1 MREEIKL
8 ESEVKDAPIPDELPV
23 LAIRGGIIFPGVI
36 TPLIISTSRASKLI
50 DDALVGNK
58 LVCAVSQKNQEIEEA
73 GPDDLHRVGSVSY
86 ILKMLRFPD
95 GTIRILLQGLKRAE
109 INQYTQK
116 EPYLKAKITPIIE
129 LEKKDIATEAQMR
142 NIVNMFQKLA
152 DLAQYIPEDLTTVVM
167 NIESPSKL
175 ADFVTNYLNIP
186 LEEKQKLL
194 EIYEP
199 AERLSQLVPL
209 LNKEISILELS
220 AKIRDRVKGELDKNQ
235 REYVLKEQ
243 LKAIQK
249 ELGETDELTAEIN
262 ELKSKIEKAKM
273 PKEVNDV
280 ALKEVNRLS
289 RMSIQAA
296 EYTMV
301 RTYLDW
307 LINLPWSVSS
317 EDNLDIK
324 RAKQILDQDHYNLT
338 KVKERILEYLSV
350 KKLRKDSKGPIL
362 CFVGPPGVGKTS
374 LGRSIARA
382 LGRKFIRFSLGGIR
396 DEAEIRGHRRTY
408 VGALPGRIIQ
418 GIRNAGTNNPVFMLD
433 EIDKVGTDF
442 RGDPSSALLEVL
454 DPEQNFSF
462 SDHYLEV
469 PFDLSKVMFITTAN
483 LTDTIIPA
491 LKDRMEIIELPGYI
505 DEEKMLIAKEFL
517 IARQL
522 KESGLDNRHINFTD
536 QSLRT
541 IINQYTREAG
551 VRNLEREIGSVIR
564 KVARAYAEGNK
575 KKVVITPKIV
585 GKYLGPQKYFSEVAA
600 RQGTAGVSTGLAV
613 TPFGGEILFIEAT
626 KMKGQKGLLLTGS
639 LGDVMKE
646 SAQAALSYIRSN
658 GKEFQIDEEFFT
670 NSDVHIHIPAG
681 ATPKDGPSA
690 GVAISA
696 ALLSLLK
703 NKPIDPHIA
712 MTGEITLTGRILPVG
727 GIKEKIIAANRAGI
741 KTILLP
747 KENKKDLVEI
757 PQKVK
762 KNLTFKFVKSI
773 KDVHSTLFKGVAKL
787 KVCST
792 RTTK

>member
-1 MREEIKL
+1 MQEEIKL
-8 ESEVKDAPIPDELPV
+8 EENTKNINIPDQLPI
-23 LAIRGGIIFPGVI
+23 LAIRGGVIFPGII

-58 LVCAVSQKNQEIEEA
+58 MVCAVSQKNQEIEEA
-73 GPDDLHRVGSVSY
+73 GPEDLHRIGTVAY

-95 GTIRILLQGLKRAE
+95 GTIRILLQGIKRAQVNAYVQ
-109 INQYTQK
+109 I
-116 EPYLKAKITPIIE
+116 EPYLKAFVNPISE
-129 LEKKDIATEAQMR
+129 PDQKDISSEAIMR
-142 NIVNMFQKLA
+142 NVLNMFQKLS
-152 DLAQYIPEDLTTVVM
+152 DLAQYLPDELNTVIL

-175 ADFVTNYLNIP
+175 ADFITHYLN
-186 LEEKQKLL
+186 LTLDEKQKLL
-194 EIYEP
+194 EVLDPI
-199 AERLSQLVPL
+199 ERLNQLVPL

-220 AKIRDRVKGELDKNQ
+220 AKIRDKVKGEFDKNQ
-235 REYVLKEQ
+235 RDYVLREQ

-249 ELGETDELTAEIN
+249 ELGETDDLTAEIN
-262 ELKSKIEKAKM
+262 ELKSKIEKINM
-273 PKEVNDV
+273 PKAVYDV
-280 ALKEVNRLS
+280 TMKEINRLS
-289 RMSIQAA
+289 RMSLQSA
-296 EYTMV
+296 EYTVV
-301 RTYLDW
+301 RTYIDW
-307 LINLPWSVSS
+307 LVNLPWSVAS

-324 RAKQILDQDHYNLT
+324 RVKQILDKDHYDLS

-382 LGRKFIRFSLGGIR
+382 MGRKFIRFSLGGIR

-418 GIRNAGTNNPVFMLD
+418 GIRNAGTNNPLFMLD
-433 EIDKVGTDF
+433 EIDKIGTDF

-469 PFDLSKVMFITTAN
+469 PFDLTKVMFITTAN
-483 LTDTIIPA
+483 MTDTIIPA

-505 DEEKMLIAKEFL
+505 DQEKMLIAKNFL
-517 IARQL
+517 IERQL
-522 KESGLDNRHINFTD
+522 REAGLTSKNIGFDDKSI
-536 QSLRT
+536 QK
-541 IINQYTREAG
+541 IISEYTREAG

-564 KVARAYAEGNK
+564 KIARSYAEGKKNK
-575 KKVVITPKIV
+575 VFVNEKAVS
-585 GKYLGPQKYFSEVAA
+585 KYLGPQKYFSEVAA
-600 RQGTAGVSTGLAV
+600 RQGTIGVSTGLAV

-626 KMKGQKGLLLTGS
+626 KMKGQKGLMLTGL

-646 SAQAALSYIRSN
+646 SAQAALSFIRSN
-658 GKEFQIDEEFFT
+658 GKTFEIDEDFFT

-690 GVAISA
+690 GVAMSA

-712 MTGEITLTGRILPVG
+712 MTGEITLTGRVLPVG

-741 KTILLP
+741 KIVLLP
-747 KENKKDLVEI
+747 YENRKDLVEI
-757 PQKVK
+757 PDKVK
-762 KNLTFKFVKSI
+762 KCLIFKFVKSI
-773 KDVHSTLFKGVAKL
+773 KDVYAVLFNQYK
-787 KVCST
+787 
-792 RTTK
+792 TK

>member
-1 MREEIKL
+1 MKEEFRVEEI
-8 ESEVKDAPIPDELPV
+8 VKETAIPDELPI
-23 LAIRGGIIFPGVI
+23 LAIRGGVTFPGVI
-36 TPLIISTSRASKLI
+36 TPLIISTTRASKLI
-50 DDALVGNK
+50 DDALVSNK
-58 LVCAVSQKNQEIEEA
+58 LVCAVSQKNQDIEEA
-73 GPDDLHRVGSVSY
+73 GPDDLYRVGTVSY

-95 GTIRILLQGLKRAE
+95 NTIRILLQGLKRAQMIE
-109 INQYTQK
+109 YTQK
-116 EPYLKAKITPIIE
+116 DPYLKAKITPIIE
-129 LEKKDIATEAQMR
+129 KEQKDISTEALIR
-142 NIVNMFQKLA
+142 NISTSFQKLSELA
-152 DLAQYIPEDLTTVVM
+152 PYLPDDLATVII
-167 NIESPSKL
+167 NLDSASKL
-175 ADFVTNYLNIP
+175 ADFVAHYINIS

-194 EIYEP
+194 EIFDP

-209 LNKEISILELS
+209 LSKEISILELS
-220 AKIRDRVKGELDKNQ
+220 EKIRERVKGELDKSQ
-235 REYVLKEQ
+235 RDYVLREQ

-249 ELGETDELTAEIN
+249 ELGETDEVTAETN
-262 ELKSKIEKAKM
+262 ELKEKIEKAKM
-273 PKEVNDV
+273 PKEVHEV
-280 ALKEVNRLS
+280 ATKELTRLS
-289 RMSIQAA
+289 RMSVQAA
-296 EYTMV
+296 EYTVV

-307 LINLPWSVSS
+307 LINLPWSVAS

-324 RAKQILDQDHYNLT
+324 RVKEILDEDHYNLT

-418 GIRNAGTNNPVFMLD
+418 GIRNAGTNNPLFMLD

-469 PFDLSKVMFITTAN
+469 SFDLSKVMFITTAN
-483 LTDTIIPA
+483 MVDTINPA

-505 DEEKMLIAKEFL
+505 DDEKMLIAKNFL

-522 KESGLDNRHINFTD
+522 KEAGLTKKDVKFSDNAL
-536 QSLRT
+536 QK
-541 IINQYTREAG
+541 IISEHTREAG
-551 VRNLEREIGSVIR
+551 VRNLEREIGSVMR
-564 KVARAYAEGNK
+564 KIARGYAEGNK
-575 KKVVITPKIV
+575 NKATISPKNV
-585 GKYLGPQKYFSEVAA
+585 NKYLGPQKFFSEVAA
-600 RQGTAGVSTGLAV
+600 RQGIAGVSTGLAV
-613 TPFGGEILFIEAT
+613 TQFGGEIIFIEAT

-646 SAQAALSYIRSN
+646 SAQAAVSYIRSN
-658 GKEFQIDEEFFT
+658 GKEFDIREDFF
-670 NSDVHIHIPAG
+670 NNVDIHIHIPAG

-690 GVAISA
+690 GVAISS

-703 NKPIDPHIA
+703 TKPIDPHIA
-712 MTGEITLTGRILPVG
+712 MTGEITLTGRVLPVG

-741 KTILLP
+741 KTVLLP
-747 KENKKDLVEI
+747 TENKKDLIEI
-757 PQKVK
+757 PDKVK
-762 KNLTFKFVKSI
+762 KNLTFKFIKSI
-773 KDVHSTLFKGVAKL
+773 KDVHSVLFNQHKKN
-787 KVCST
+787 
-792 RTTK
+792 

>member
-8 ESEVKDAPIPDELPV
+8 EEDIKHINIPDQLPI
-23 LAIRGGIIFPGVI
+23 LAIRGGVVFPGII

-58 LVCAVSQKNQEIEEA
+58 MVCAVSQKKQDIEEA
-73 GPDDLHRVGSVSY
+73 GPEDLHQIGTVAH

-95 GTIRILLQGLKRAE
+95 GSIRILLQGIKRARVNAYMQ
-109 INQYTQK
+109 I
-116 EPYLKAKITPIIE
+116 EPYLKAQIATITEPDN
-129 LEKKDIATEAQMR
+129 KDISSEAIMR
-142 NIVNMFQKLA
+142 NVMNMFQKLS
-152 DLAQYIPEDLTTVVM
+152 DLAQYLPDELNTVIL
-167 NIESPSKL
+167 NIESPSRL
-175 ADFVTNYLNIP
+175 ADFIAHYLNIT

-194 EIYEP
+194 EIIDP
-199 AERLSQLVPL
+199 ITRLSELVPL

-220 AKIRDRVKGELDKNQ
+220 AKIRDKVKGELDKNQ
-235 REYVLKEQ
+235 RDYVLREQ

-249 ELGETDELTAEIN
+249 ELGETDDLTAEIN
-262 ELKSKIEKAKM
+262 ELKAKIDKAKM
-273 PKEVNDV
+273 PEKVLEVTMKEIS
-280 ALKEVNRLS
+280 RLS
-289 RMSIQAA
+289 RMSPQAA
-296 EYTMV
+296 EYTVV

-307 LINLPWSVSS
+307 LVHLPWSVAS

-324 RAKQILDQDHYNLT
+324 RVKQILDQDHYNLT

-382 LGRKFIRFSLGGIR
+382 MGRKFVRFSLGGIR

-418 GIRNAGTNNPVFMLD
+418 GIRNAGTNNPLFMLD
-433 EIDKVGTDF
+433 EIDKVGSDF

-483 LTDTIIPA
+483 MTDTIIPA

-505 DEEKMLIAKEFL
+505 DEEKMLIAKNFL
-517 IARQL
+517 IERQI
-522 KESGLDNRHINFTD
+522 KEAGLTSKHIQFSD
-536 QSLRT
+536 KSIQK
-541 IINQYTREAG
+541 IISEYTRESG

-564 KVARAYAEGNK
+564 KIARKYAENNNK
-575 KKVVITPKIV
+575 KKILVTDQSVSKF
-585 GKYLGPQKYFSEVAA
+585 LGPQKYFSEVAA
-600 RQGTAGVSTGLAV
+600 RQGTIGVSTGLAV
-613 TPFGGEILFIEAT
+613 TPYGGEILFIEAT

-646 SAQAALSYIRSN
+646 SAQAALSFIRSN
-658 GKEFQIDEEFFT
+658 GKAFEIDEDFFT

-690 GVAISA
+690 GVALSA

-712 MTGEITLTGRILPVG
+712 MTGEITLTGRVLPVG

-741 KTILLP
+741 KTVLLP
-747 KENKKDLVEI
+747 LENKKDLVEI
-757 PQKVK
+757 PDKVK
-762 KNLTFKFVKSI
+762 KRLVFKYVKTI
-773 KDVHSTLFKGVAKL
+773 KDVHAVLFNQH
-787 KVCST
+787 
-792 RTTK
+792 TK

>member
-1 MREEIKL
+1 
-8 ESEVKDAPIPDELPV
+8 
-23 LAIRGGIIFPGVI
+23 
-36 TPLIISTSRASKLI
+36 
-50 DDALVGNK
+50 
-58 LVCAVSQKNQEIEEA
+58 
-73 GPDDLHRVGSVSY
+73 
-86 ILKMLRFPD
+86 
-95 GTIRILLQGLKRAE
+95 
-109 INQYTQK
+109 
-116 EPYLKAKITPIIE
+116 
-129 LEKKDIATEAQMR
+129 
-142 NIVNMFQKLA
+142 MFQKIA
-152 DLAQYIPEDLTTVVM
+152 DLAPYLPEDLSTVII
-167 NIESPSKL
+167 NLDSSSKL
-175 ADFVTNYLNIP
+175 ADFIAHYINIS

-194 EIYEP
+194 EVFDP
-199 AERLSQLVPL
+199 AERLSQIVPL
-209 LNKEISILELS
+209 LSKEISILELS
-220 AKIRDRVKGELDKNQ
+220 AKIRERVKGELDKGQ
-235 REYVLKEQ
+235 RDYVLREQ

-262 ELKSKIEKAKM
+262 ELKDKIEKAKM
-273 PKEVNDV
+273 PKETYDV
-280 ALKEVNRLS
+280 AIKEVNRLS
-289 RMSIQAA
+289 RMSVQAA
-296 EYTMV
+296 EYTVV

-307 LINLPWSVSS
+307 LINLPWSVVS

-324 RAKQILDQDHYNLT
+324 RVKEILDEDHYNLT

-418 GIRNAGTNNPVFMLD
+418 GIRNAGTNNPLFMLD

-469 PFDLSKVMFITTAN
+469 HFDLSKVMFITTAN
-483 LTDTIIPA
+483 MVDTIIPA

-505 DEEKMLIAKEFL
+505 DDEKMLIAKNFL

-522 KESGLDNRHINFTD
+522 KEAGLTKKDIKFSTNAL
-536 QSLRT
+536 QK
-541 IINQYTREAG
+541 IISEHTREAG
-551 VRNLEREIGSVIR
+551 VRNLEREIGSVMR
-564 KVARAYAEGNK
+564 KIARGYAEGK
-575 KKVVITPKIV
+575 KKKATITPKNV
-585 GKYLGPQKYFSEVAA
+585 NKYLGPKKFFSEVAA
-600 RQGTAGVSTGLAV
+600 RQGIAGVSTGLAV
-613 TPFGGEILFIEAT
+613 TQFGGEILFIEVT

-639 LGDVMKE
+639 LGEVMKE

-658 GKEFQIDEEFFT
+658 GKRFKIDEDFFT
-670 NSDVHIHIPAG
+670 NADVHIHIPAG

-690 GVAISA
+690 GIAISS

-712 MTGEITLTGRILPVG
+712 MTGEITLTGRVLPVG

-741 KTILLP
+741 KTIILP

-757 PQKVK
+757 PERVK
-762 KNLTFKFVKSI
+762 RNLTFKFVHSI
-773 KDVHSTLFKGVAKL
+773 KDVHSLLFNQRKANH
-787 KVCST
+787 
-792 RTTK
+792 

>member
-1 MREEIKL
+1 MREEIRV
-8 ESEVKDAPIPDELPV
+8 EEIIKDTAIPDELPV
-23 LAIRGGIIFPGVI
+23 LAIRGGVTFPGVI
-36 TPLIISTSRASKLI
+36 TPLIISTTRASKLI
-50 DDALVGNK
+50 DDALVSNK
-58 LVCAVSQKNQEIEEA
+58 LVCAVSQKNQDIEEA
-73 GPDDLHRVGSVSY
+73 GPEDLHKVGTVSY

-95 GTIRILLQGLKRAE
+95 NTIRILLQGIKRAQV
-109 INQYTQK
+109 NAYTQT
-116 EPYLKAKITPIIE
+116 EPYLKAKITPIV
-129 LEKKDIATEAQMR
+129 EKEQKDINTEALIR
-142 NIVNMFQKLA
+142 NVSGSFQKLSE
-152 DLAQYIPEDLTTVVM
+152 LAPYLPDDISTVII
-167 NIESPSKL
+167 NLDSASKL
-175 ADFVTNYLNIP
+175 ADFISHYINIS

-194 EIYEP
+194 EVFDP
-199 AERLSQLVPL
+199 VERLTQLVPL
-209 LNKEISILELS
+209 LSKEISILELS
-220 AKIRDRVKGELDKNQ
+220 EKIRERVKGELDKSQ
-235 REYVLKEQ
+235 KDYVLREQ

-249 ELGETDELTAEIN
+249 ELGETDEVTAENN

-273 PKEVNDV
+273 PKEVNEV
-280 ALKEVNRLS
+280 ALKELKRLS
-289 RMSIQAA
+289 NMPVQAA
-296 EYTMV
+296 EHSV
-301 RTYLDW
+301 IRTYLDW

-324 RAKQILDQDHYNLT
+324 RAKEILDEDHYNLT

-408 VGALPGRIIQ
+408 VGALPGRMIQ

-433 EIDKVGTDF
+433 EIDKVGADF

-483 LTDTIIPA
+483 MTDTIIPA

-505 DEEKMLIAKEFL
+505 DEEKMLIAKNFL

-522 KESGLDNRHINFTD
+522 KETGLEKKNIKFTD
-536 QSLRT
+536 TSLYK
-541 IINQYTREAG
+541 IIDEYTREAG
-551 VRNLEREIGSVIR
+551 VRNLEREIGSIIR
-564 KVARAYAEGNK
+564 KIARSYAEGNK
-575 KKVVITPKIV
+575 KQVAVTPKLV
-585 GKYLGPQKYFSEVAA
+585 SKYLGPQKYFSEVAA
-600 RQGTAGVSTGLAV
+600 RQGISGVSTGLAV
-613 TPFGGEILFIEAT
+613 TPFGGEILFIEVT
-626 KMKGQKGLLLTGS
+626 KMKGKKGLLLTGS

-658 GKEFQIDEEFFT
+658 GKNFSINEDFFNET
-670 NSDVHIHIPAG
+670 DVHIHIPAG

-690 GVAISA
+690 GVAMTA

-703 NKPIDPHIA
+703 DKPIDSHIA
-712 MTGEITLTGRILPVG
+712 MTGEITLTGRVLPIG
-727 GIKEKIIAANRAGI
+727 GVKEKIIAANRAGI
-741 KTILLP
+741 KTVILP
-747 KENKKDLVEI
+747 FENKKDLIEI
-757 PQKVK
+757 PDKVK

-773 KDVHSTLFKGVAKL
+773 KDVHSVLFN
-787 KVCST
+787 
-792 RTTK
+792 TKKN

>member
-1 MREEIKL
+1 MKEEIKV
-8 ESEVKDAPIPDELPV
+8 EEIIKDTAIPDELPI
-23 LAIRGGIIFPGVI
+23 LAIRGGVTFPGVI
-36 TPLIISTSRASKLI
+36 TPLIISTTRASKLI
-50 DDALVGNK
+50 DDALIGNK
-58 LVCAVSQKNQEIEEA
+58 LVCAVSQKNQDIEEA
-73 GPDDLHRVGSVSY
+73 GSDDLHRVGTVSY

-95 GTIRILLQGLKRAE
+95 GTIRILLQGLKRAQ
-109 INQYTQK
+109 INGYTQK
-116 EPYLKAKITPIIE
+116 DPYLKANITTIIE
-129 LEKKDIATEAQMR
+129 KEQKDISTEALVR
-142 NIVNMFQKLA
+142 NIVSMFQKIA
-152 DLAQYIPEDLTTVVM
+152 DLAPYLPEDLSSVII
-167 NIESPSKL
+167 NLDSSSKL
-175 ADFVTNYLNIP
+175 ADFIAHYINIS

-194 EIYEP
+194 EVFDP

-209 LNKEISILELS
+209 LSKEISILELS
-220 AKIRDRVKGELDKNQ
+220 AKIRERVKGELDKGQ
-235 REYVLKEQ
+235 RDYVLREQ

-249 ELGETDELTAEIN
+249 ELGETDELTAETN
-262 ELKSKIEKAKM
+262 ELKEKIEKAKM
-273 PKEVNDV
+273 PKEVHEV
-280 ALKEVNRLS
+280 TTKELTRLS
-289 RMSIQAA
+289 RMSVQAA
-296 EYTMV
+296 EYTVV

-307 LINLPWSVSS
+307 LINLPWSVAS

-324 RAKQILDQDHYNLT
+324 RVKEILDEDHYNLT

-418 GIRNAGTNNPVFMLD
+418 GIRNAGTNNPLFMLD

-483 LTDTIIPA
+483 MVDTIIPA

-505 DEEKMLIAKEFL
+505 DDEKMLIAKGFL

-522 KESGLDNRHINFTD
+522 NESGLQKKDISFTD
-536 QSLRT
+536 KTLQK
-541 IINQYTREAG
+541 IISEYTREAG
-551 VRNLEREIGSVIR
+551 VRNLEREIGSIMR
-564 KVARAYAEGNK
+564 KIARGYAEGNK
-575 KKVVITPKIV
+575 KKATITPKNV
-585 GKYLGPQKYFSEVAA
+585 NKYLGPKKFFSEVAA
-600 RQGTAGVSTGLAV
+600 RQGIAGVSTGLAV
-613 TPFGGEILFIEAT
+613 TQFGGEIIFIEAA

-658 GKEFQIDEEFFT
+658 GKGFKIDEDFFT
-670 NSDVHIHIPAG
+670 NTDVHIHIPAG

-690 GVAISA
+690 GIAISS

-712 MTGEITLTGRILPVG
+712 MTGEITLTGRVLPVG

-741 KTILLP
+741 KTIILP

-757 PQKVK
+757 PERVK
-762 KNLTFKFVKSI
+762 KSLTFKFVKSI
-773 KDVHSTLFKGVAKL
+773 KDVHSVLFNSHKPK
-787 KVCST
+787 
-792 RTTK
+792 TK

>member
-1 MREEIKL
+1 MP
-8 ESEVKDAPIPDELPV
+8 EVKLDEEQKSLNIPDQLPV

-36 TPLIISTSRASKLI
+36 TPLIVSTSRASKLV
-50 DDALVGNK
+50 DDALIGNK
-58 LVCAVSQKNQEIEEA
+58 IVCAVMQKNQDIEEA
-73 GPDDLHRVGSVSY
+73 GPTDLYTVGTVSY
-86 ILKMLRFPD
+86 IIKMFRFPD
-95 GTIRILLQGLKRAE
+95 GTMRILLQGIKRARIE
-109 INQYTQK
+109 NYVQT
-116 EPYLKAKITPIIE
+116 EPYLKAVITTINE
-129 LEKKDIATEAQMR
+129 SEVKDISTEALMR

-152 DLAQYIPEDLTTVVM
+152 ELAQYIPDELTTVIL

-175 ADFVTNYLNIP
+175 ADFIANYLNIS

-194 EIYEP
+194 EIVDP
-199 AERLSQLVPL
+199 IERLSQLVPL
-209 LNKEISILELS
+209 MNKEIAILELS
-220 AKIRDRVKGELDKNQ
+220 EKIREQVKGEIDKNQ
-235 REYVLKEQ
+235 RDYVLREQ

-249 ELGETDELTAEIN
+249 ELGESDDLTKEIN
-262 ELKSKIEKAKM
+262 ELKEKATKANM
-273 PKEVNDV
+273 PQNVYEITMKEIS
-280 ALKEVNRLS
+280 RLS
-289 RMSIQAA
+289 RMSPQVA
-296 EYTMV
+296 EYIVV
-301 RTYLDW
+301 RTYIDW

-324 RAKQILDQDHYNLT
+324 NVKIILDEDHYNLT
-338 KVKERILEYLSV
+338 KVKERILEYLAV

-382 LGRKFIRFSLGGIR
+382 MGRKFVRFSLGGIR

-433 EIDKVGTDF
+433 EIDKVGSDF

-483 LTDTIIPA
+483 MTDTIIPA
-491 LKDRMEIIELPGYI
+491 LRDRMEIIEIPGYI
-505 DEEKMLIAKEFL
+505 DDEKLLIAKKFL

-522 KESGLDNRHINFTD
+522 KEAGLTEKNISFTD
-536 QSLRT
+536 KAIQK
-541 IINQYTREAG
+541 IIREYTREAG
-551 VRNLEREIGSVIR
+551 VRNLEREIGSIIR
-564 KVARAYAEGNK
+564 KVARAYAEGDK
-575 KKVVITPKIV
+575 RKVVITDKNLN
-585 GKYLGPQKYFSEVAA
+585 KYLGPVKYISEVAS
-600 RQGTAGVSTGLAV
+600 RQGTIGVSTGLAV

-646 SAQAALSYIRSN
+646 SAQAALSYIRSHS
-658 GKEFQIDEEFFT
+658 KEFGIDENFFT

-703 NKPIDPHIA
+703 NKPLNPRIA
-712 MTGEITLTGRILPVG
+712 MTGEITLTGRVLPVG

-741 KTILLP
+741 KTVIMP
-747 KENKKDLVEI
+747 SENKKDLIEI
-757 PQKVK
+757 PDKVK
-762 KNLTFKFVKSI
+762 KRLVFKFVKTI
-773 KDVHSTLFKGVAKL
+773 KDVHSVIFNSKKI
-787 KVCST
+787 K
-792 RTTK
+792 K

>member
-1 MREEIKL
+1 MREEIRVD
-8 ESEVKDAPIPDELPV
+8 EDIRDANIPPELAV
-23 LAIRGGIIFPGVI
+23 LAIRGGVIFPGVI

-50 DDALVGNK
+50 DEAIIGNK
-58 LVCAVSQKNQEIEEA
+58 LVCAVSQKKQEIEEA
-73 GPDDLHRVGSVSY
+73 GPDDLHKVGSVAY

-95 GTIRILLQGLKRAE
+95 GTIRILLQGLKRTE
-109 INQYTQK
+109 IDEYTQK

-129 LEKKDIATEAQMR
+129 IEKKDVATEALMR
-142 NIVNMFQKLA
+142 NIVSMFQKLSE
-152 DLAQYIPEDLTTVVM
+152 LSQYVPEDLTTVVL

-175 ADFVTNYLNIP
+175 ADFVAHYLNIS

-194 EIYEP
+194 EVYDP
-199 AERLSQLVPL
+199 AARLSQLVPL

-220 AKIRDRVKGELDKNQ
+220 AKIRESVKGELDKSQ
-235 REYVLKEQ
+235 RDFVLREQ

-262 ELKSKIEKAKM
+262 ELKEKTEKAKM

-280 ALKEVNRLS
+280 AIKELGRLS
-289 RMSIQAA
+289 RMSPQAA
-296 EYTMV
+296 EYTVV
-301 RTYLDW
+301 RTYIDW
-307 LINLPWSVSS
+307 LVNLPWSVAS

-324 RAKQILDQDHYNLT
+324 RAKEILDEDHYNLT

-418 GIRNAGTNNPVFMLD
+418 GIRNAQTNNPVFMLD
-433 EIDKVGTDF
+433 EIDKVGADF

-483 LTDTIIPA
+483 LTDTIIAA

-505 DEEKMLIAKEFL
+505 DEEKMLIAKHFL

-522 KESGLDNRHINFTD
+522 KESGLEKKDISFKD
-536 QSLRT
+536 KALQT
-541 IINQYTREAG
+541 IISEYTREAG
-551 VRNLEREIGSVIR
+551 VRNLEREIGSILR
-564 KVARAYAEGNK
+564 KIARSYAEGNK
-575 KKVVITPKIV
+575 KKVEVTPKLVI
-585 GKYLGPQKYFSEVAA
+585 KYLGPQKFFSEVAA
-600 RQGTAGVSTGLAV
+600 RQGIAGVSTGLAV

-626 KMKGQKGLLLTGS
+626 KMKGQKGLMLTGS

-658 GKEFQIDEEFFT
+658 GKGFGISEDFFT
-670 NSDVHIHIPAG
+670 NSDMHIHIPAG

-690 GVAISA
+690 GIAISS

-703 NKPIDPHIA
+703 HKPIDPHIA
-712 MTGEITLTGRILPVG
+712 MTGEITLTGRVLPVG

-741 KTILLP
+741 KTVILP

-757 PQKVK
+757 PERVK
-762 KNLTFKFVKSI
+762 KSLTFKFVKSI
-773 KDVHSTLFKGVAKL
+773 KDVHSVLFTQHPL
-787 KVCST
+787 T
-792 RTTK
+792 RRMVTKH

>member
-1 MREEIKL
+1 MREEIRL
-8 ESEVKDAPIPDELPV
+8 EENTKNVNIPDQLSI
-23 LAIRGGIIFPGVI
+23 LAIRGGVVFPGII

-58 LVCAVSQKNQEIEEA
+58 MVCAVSQKKQDIEEA
-73 GPDDLHRVGSVSY
+73 GPEDLHQIGTVAH

-95 GTIRILLQGLKRAE
+95 WSIRILLQGIKRARVNTYLQ
-109 INQYTQK
+109 I
-116 EPYLKAKITPIIE
+116 EPYLKAEITTITE
-129 LEKKDIATEAQMR
+129 SDTKDVSSEAIMR
-142 NIVNMFQKLA
+142 NVLNMFQKLS
-152 DLAQYIPEDLTTVVM
+152 DLAQYLPDELNTVIL
-167 NIESPSKL
+167 NIESPSRL
-175 ADFVTNYLNIP
+175 ADFIAHYLNIT

-194 EIYEP
+194 EMIDP
-199 AERLSQLVPL
+199 ITRLSELVPL

-220 AKIRDRVKGELDKNQ
+220 AKIRDKVKGELDKNQ
-235 REYVLKEQ
+235 RDYVLREQ

-249 ELGETDELTAEIN
+249 ELGETDDLTAEIN
-262 ELKSKIEKAKM
+262 ELKAKIDKAKM
-273 PKEVNDV
+273 PEKVLEVTNKEIS
-280 ALKEVNRLS
+280 RLS
-289 RMSIQAA
+289 RMSPQAA
-296 EYTMV
+296 EYTVV

-307 LINLPWSVSS
+307 LVHLPWSVAS

-324 RAKQILDQDHYNLT
+324 RVKQILDQDHYNLT

-382 LGRKFIRFSLGGIR
+382 MGRKFIRFSLGGIR

-418 GIRNAGTNNPVFMLD
+418 GIRNAGTNNPLFMLD
-433 EIDKVGTDF
+433 EIDKVGSDF

-483 LTDTIIPA
+483 MTDTIIPA

-505 DEEKMLIAKEFL
+505 DEEKMLIAKNFL
-517 IARQL
+517 IERQL
-522 KESGLDNRHINFTD
+522 KEAGLTSKHIQFSD
-536 QSLRT
+536 KSILK
-541 IINQYTREAG
+541 IISDYTREAG
-551 VRNLEREIGSVIR
+551 VRNLEREIGSIIR
-564 KVARAYAEGNK
+564 KIARKYAEGNNK
-575 KKVVITPKIV
+575 KKVLVSDKSV
-585 GKYLGPQKYFSEVAA
+585 SKYLGPQKYFSEVAA
-600 RQGTAGVSTGLAV
+600 RQGTIGVSTGLAV

-646 SAQAALSYIRSN
+646 SAQAALSFIRSN
-658 GKEFQIDEEFFT
+658 GKLFEIDEDFFT

-690 GVAISA
+690 GVALSV

-703 NKPIDPHIA
+703 NKSVDPHIA
-712 MTGEITLTGRILPVG
+712 MTGEITLTGRVLPVG

-741 KTILLP
+741 KTVLLP
-747 KENKKDLVEI
+747 LENKKDLVEI
-757 PQKVK
+757 PDKVK
-762 KNLTFKFVKSI
+762 KRLVFKYVKTI
-773 KDVHSTLFKGVAKL
+773 KDVYAVLFNL
-787 KVCST
+787 K
-792 RTTK
+792 KKKK

>member
-1 MREEIKL
+1 MKEEFRVEEI
-8 ESEVKDAPIPDELPV
+8 VKETAIPDELPI
-23 LAIRGGIIFPGVI
+23 LAIRGGVTFPGVI
-36 TPLIISTSRASKLI
+36 TPLIISTTRASKLI
-50 DDALVGNK
+50 DDALVSNK
-58 LVCAVSQKNQEIEEA
+58 LVCAVSQKNQDIEEA
-73 GPDDLHRVGSVSY
+73 GPDDLYRVGTVSY

-95 GTIRILLQGLKRAE
+95 NTIRILLQGLKRAQMIE
-109 INQYTQK
+109 YTQK
-116 EPYLKAKITPIIE
+116 DPYLKAKITPIIE
-129 LEKKDIATEAQMR
+129 KEQKDISTEALIR
-142 NIVNMFQKLA
+142 NISTSFQKLSELA
-152 DLAQYIPEDLTTVVM
+152 PYLPDDLATVII
-167 NIESPSKL
+167 NLDSASKL
-175 ADFVTNYLNIP
+175 ADFVAHYINIS

-194 EIYEP
+194 EIFDP

-209 LNKEISILELS
+209 LSKEISILELS
-220 AKIRDRVKGELDKNQ
+220 EKIRERVKGELDKSQ
-235 REYVLKEQ
+235 RDYVLREQ

-249 ELGETDELTAEIN
+249 ELGETDEVTAETN
-262 ELKSKIEKAKM
+262 ELKEKIEKAKM
-273 PKEVNDV
+273 PKEVHEV
-280 ALKEVNRLS
+280 ATKELTRLS
-289 RMSIQAA
+289 RMSVQAA
-296 EYTMV
+296 EYTVV

-307 LINLPWSVSS
+307 LINLPWSVAS

-324 RAKQILDQDHYNLT
+324 RVKEILDEDHYNLT

-418 GIRNAGTNNPVFMLD
+418 GIRNAGTNNPLFMLD

-469 PFDLSKVMFITTAN
+469 SFDLSKVMFITTAN
-483 LTDTIIPA
+483 MVDTIIPA

-505 DEEKMLIAKEFL
+505 DDEKMLIAKNFL

-522 KESGLDNRHINFTD
+522 KEAGLTKKDVKFSDNAL
-536 QSLRT
+536 QK
-541 IINQYTREAG
+541 IISEHTREAG
-551 VRNLEREIGSVIR
+551 VRNLEREIGSVMR
-564 KVARAYAEGNK
+564 KIARGYAEGNK
-575 KKVVITPKIV
+575 NKATISPKNV
-585 GKYLGPQKYFSEVAA
+585 NKYLGPQKFFSEVAA
-600 RQGTAGVSTGLAV
+600 RQGIAGVSTGLAV
-613 TPFGGEILFIEAT
+613 TQFGGEIIFIEAT

-646 SAQAALSYIRSN
+646 SAQAAVSYIRSN
-658 GKEFQIDEEFFT
+658 GKEFDIREDFF
-670 NSDVHIHIPAG
+670 NNVDIHIHIPAG

-690 GVAISA
+690 GVAISS

-703 NKPIDPHIA
+703 TKPIDPHIA
-712 MTGEITLTGRILPVG
+712 MTGEITLTGRVLPVG

-741 KTILLP
+741 KTVLLP
-747 KENKKDLVEI
+747 TENKKDLIEI
-757 PQKVK
+757 PDKVK
-762 KNLTFKFVKSI
+762 KNLTFKFIKSI
-773 KDVHSTLFKGVAKL
+773 KDVHSVLFNQHKKN
-787 KVCST
+787 
-792 RTTK
+792 

>member
-1 MREEIKL
+1 MREEIRI
-8 ESEVKDAPIPDELPV
+8 EPEVKDAPIPDELPV

-36 TPLIISTSRASKLI
+36 TPLIISTNRASKLI

-58 LVCAVSQKNQEIEEA
+58 LVCAVCQKNQEIEEA

-129 LEKKDIATEAQMR
+129 LEKKDIATEARMR
-142 NIVNMFQKLA
+142 NIVSMFQKLS
-152 DLAQYIPEDLTTVVM
+152 DLAQYVPEDLTTVVM

-175 ADFVTNYLNIP
+175 ADFVANYLNIT
-186 LEEKQKLL
+186 LEEKEKLL
-194 EIYEP
+194 ETYDP

-220 AKIRDRVKGELDKNQ
+220 AKIRDSVKGELDKNQ
-235 REYVLKEQ
+235 REYVLREQ

-273 PKEVNDV
+273 PKEVNEV

-296 EYTMV
+296 EYTVV

-324 RAKQILDQDHYNLT
+324 RAKQTLDEDHYNLT

-382 LGRKFIRFSLGGIR
+382 LGRKFVRFSLGGIR

-469 PFDLSKVMFITTAN
+469 AFDLSKVMFITTAN

-505 DEEKMLIAKEFL
+505 DEEKMLIAKQFL

-522 KESGLDNRHINFTD
+522 KESGLDKRNISFTD
-536 QSLRT
+536 QALRT

-575 KKVVITPKIV
+575 KKVVITPKLV

-600 RQGTAGVSTGLAV
+600 RQGTSGVSTGLAV

-658 GKEFQIDEEFFT
+658 GKGFQIDEEFFT

-762 KNLTFKFVKSI
+762 KNLNFKFVKSI
-773 KDVHSTLFKGVAKL
+773 KDVHSILF
-787 KVCST
+787 S
-792 RTTK
+792 